1 MAVAGPAAGEVTA
14 SQHPAASRVTAS
26 QHSSAQDAPRH
37 SDDGLQHRPAQR
49 RRFVMDPVAFA
60 AIKAGLQED
69 LGAPGAAYI
78 AAVRSG
84 IREYFERCMMS
95 SAEARSGLH
104 SRQRLLDAALEEL
117 LLLKEGSGGPAVELH
132 QSLRRKVPVL
142 ARESLARAN
151 AELKAAICEMEDII
165 GAGDK
170 EEVAKAGPSV

>member
-1 MAVAGPAAGEVTA
+1 
-14 SQHPAASRVTAS
+14 
-26 QHSSAQDAPRH
+26 
-37 SDDGLQHRPAQR
+37 
-49 RRFVMDPVAFA
+49 MDPVAFA

-117 LLLKEGSGGPAVELH
+117 LLLKEGSEGSAALH
-132 QSLRRKVPVL
+132 QSLRRQVPVL

-151 AELKAAICEMEDII
+151 GELKTAICEMDDII